1 MGLLG
6 FIGALLIGLSLG
18 LLGSGGSVFTV
29 PVLLLFFAMEPTL
42 AIASSLL
49 IVGAIALFG
58 AARAWRAGLVE
69 TSVLLLFGL
78 PAMAGAVLGSGVG
91 ALIGSQWQLA
101 IFALLALVAAWRM
114 VFGLQQRTVVL
125 ARAWLLPAGLVTGFF
140 TGLVGVGGGFLI
152 VPALVLVA
160 GLAMRRA
167 TATSLVLIAASA
179 FSGFAGYWFMWP
191 EPGGP
196 PVPWLVVAGVTVA
209 GLVGM
214 LAGQR
219 LSQQLPERL
228 LRSIFAGVL
237 VLLSVY
243 LISRVIAA

>member
-49 IVGAIALFG
+49 IVAAIALFG
-58 AARAWRAGLVE
+58 AIRAWRSGLVE
-69 TSVLLLFGL
+69 TSVLLLFGV
-78 PAMAGAVLGSGVG
+78 PAMAAALVGSAVG
-91 ALIGSQWQLA
+91 AWIASQWQLL
-101 IFALLALVAAWRM
+101 IFSLLALVAAWRM
-114 VFGLQQRTVVL
+114 VFGLRESRLAL
-125 ARAWLLPAGLVTGFF
+125 ARGWLLPAGLLTGFF

-160 GLAMRRA
+160 GLPMHRA

-179 FSGFAGYWFMWP
+179 FSGFTGYWFMWP

-196 PVPWLVVAGVTVA
+196 PVPWMIVAGVTVA
-209 GLVGM
+209 GVFGM

-219 LSQQLPERL
+219 LSQRLPDVL
-228 LRSIFAGVL
+228 LRRGFAGVL
-237 VLLSVY
+237 VVLAIY
-243 LISRVIAA
+243 LIGRVVAA